1 MKILIADDDPQFLKA
16 LRITLRSQGYEIVT
30 ASDGVQCISAAVEH
44 HPDLMVL
51 DLGMPKMD
59 GMGVIQ
65 GVRGWTDAP
74 ILVVSGRTDAREKVA
89 ALDAGADDY
98 VTKPVSIDELL
109 ARIRALA
116 RRIPQKT
123 ETPMVS
129 FGNVTVDL
137 SAHAVFRVYHG
148 RKVRVRLT
156 PTEWKVLEI
165 LVRNAGRLV
174 TRKDLLTGIW
184 GAEHVNDSGYLRL
197 YVSQLRKKIE
207 DDPSHPKYLK
217 TEQGMG
223 YRLDLP
229 SAGGVCPPSLAL
241 CVVWEESS
249 RGWAAGFARFVCRSR
264 PLQSGRPL
272 GAMRRNGFQAARF
285 CAS

>member
-98 VTKPVSIDELL
+98 ITKPFSMGELL
-109 ARIRALA
+109 ARMRVSV
-116 RRIPQKT
+116 RRSAHVGEDPVIQC
-123 ETPMVS
+123 
-129 FGNVTVDL
+129 GDL
-137 SAHAVFRVYHG
+137 SIDLAQRRVMVDAQEI
-148 RKVRVRLT
+148 KLT
-156 PTEWKVLEI
+156 PTEYDIIKILAQNAGKVLTH
-165 LVRNAGRLV
+165 RQ
-174 TRKDLLTGIW
+174 LLKAVW
-184 GAEHVNDSGYLRL
+184 GDTYSDDTHYIRVYIG
-197 YVSQLRKKIE
+197 QLRRKIE
-207 DDPSHPKYLK
+207 PNPTQPRYIV
-217 TEQGMG
+217 TESGVG
-223 YRLDLP
+223 YRLMT
-229 SAGGVCPPSLAL
+229 
-241 CVVWEESS
+241 
-249 RGWAAGFARFVCRSR
+249 R
-264 PLQSGRPL
+264 
-272 GAMRRNGFQAARF
+272 
-285 CAS
+285 